1 MVLHALA
8 ALDDALDLTE
18 LAADELSVDEFAVD
32 DLAADELDLIAELAL
47 ETIAALELGWLEA
60 AELFALEL
68 IALELRPV
76 PAVGIEHSL
85 LAFAGL
91 GSVPKVAVL
100 HTKVPLSTL

>member
-8 ALDDALDLTE
+8 ALDDALDLIA

-68 IALELRPV
+68 RPV